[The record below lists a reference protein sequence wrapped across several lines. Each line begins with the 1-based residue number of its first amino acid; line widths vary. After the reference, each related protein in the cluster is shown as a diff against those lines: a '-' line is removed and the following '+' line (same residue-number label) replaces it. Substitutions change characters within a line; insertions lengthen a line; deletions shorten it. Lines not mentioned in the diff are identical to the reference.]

1 MMSYEENMNA
11 ILNLPIVK
19 ELMKKNKKLQK
30 KNKALRNLI
39 YSLPEFRCNCH
50 INCCGQ
56 NKVRPLFEQT
66 VEFVDKVCIKKEPG
80 ADEIRELNA
89 LVHDEVVIL
98 DKNPNDKPNIVYE
111 IEETEEVEVE
121 EEEEVVEETEE
132 VVEETEEVE
141 VEEEEEVVEETEE
154 VVEET
159 EEEVVEEEEE
169 VVEETEEVV
178 EEEEEVV
185 EETEEEVVEE
195 EEEEVEVEE
204 ETEEVEV
211 VVEPEEEDAG
221 EVYEVTISGKS
232 YYVTDEK
239 NGKIYA
245 IDKDEDVGD
254 EIGEFKNGKPS
265 FYK

>member
-30 KNKALRNLI
+30 KNKALHNLI
-39 YSLPEFRCNCH
+39 YSLPEFRCSCYKNCY
-50 INCCGQ
+50 GQ
-56 NKVRPLFEQT
+56 NKVQPLFEQT
-66 VEFVDKVCIKKEPG
+66 VEFVDKVFIKKEPG
-80 ADEIRELNA
+80 TDEVREPEICID
-89 LVHDEVVIL
+89 DEVVIL
-98 DKNPNDKPNIVYE
+98 DKNPDVKPNIVYE
-111 IEETEEVEVE
+111 IEEVE
-121 EEEEVVEETEE
+121 EIKEVVEE
-132 VVEETEEVE
+132 
-141 VEEEEEVVEETEE
+141 
-154 VVEET
+154 

-169 VVEETEEVV
+169 VVEEEEE

-185 EETEEEVVEE
+185 VEEETEVVEE
-195 EEEEVEVEE
+195 EQEEVVVEE
-204 ETEEVEV
+204 ETEV
-211 VVEPEEEDAG
+211 VQETEEDAG

-254 EIGEFKNGKPS
+254 EIGEFKDGKPC

>member
-39 YSLPEFRCNCH
+39 YSLPEFRCSCH

-132 VVEETEEVE
+132 VVEETEEV
-141 VEEEEEVVEETEE
+141 
-154 VVEET
+154 
-159 EEEVVEEEEE
+159 
-169 VVEETEEVV
+169 
-178 EEEEEVV
+178 V

-195 EEEEVEVEE
+195 EEEEVEVVE
-204 ETEEVEV
+204 ETEEEV

>member
-11 ILNLPIVK
+11 IMNLPIVK

-39 YSLPEFRCNCH
+39 YSLPEFRCSCH
-50 INCCGQ
+50 NNCCGQ
-56 NKVRPLFEQT
+56 NKVQPLFEQT
-66 VEFVDKVCIKKEPG
+66 LEFVDKVFIKKEPG
-80 ADEIRELNA
+80 TDEVREPD
-89 LVHDEVVIL
+89 VCIDDEVVIL
-98 DKNPNDKPNIVYE
+98 DKNPNEKPNIVYE
-111 IEETEEVEVE
+111 I
-121 EEEEVVEETEE
+121 EEVVEETEE

-141 VEEEEEVVEETEE
+141 
-154 VVEET
+154 
-159 EEEVVEEEEE
+159 
-169 VVEETEEVV
+169 
-178 EEEEEVV
+178 
-185 EETEEEVVEE
+185 
-195 EEEEVEVEE
+195 E
-204 ETEEVEV
+204 ETEEVE
-211 VVEPEEEDAG
+211 EETEEDAG
-221 EVYEVTISGKS
+221 EVYEITISGKS

>member
-39 YSLPEFRCNCH
+39 YSLPEFRCSCH

-111 IEETEEVEVE
+111 IEEVVEEEEEEDEEVVE
-121 EEEEVVEETEE
+121 EEEEVVEEE
-132 VVEETEEVE
+132 
-141 VEEEEEVVEETEE
+141 
-154 VVEET
+154 

-169 VVEETEEVV
+169 VVEEEEEEVV
-178 EEEEEVV
+178 EEEEEVLEEEVVV
-185 EETEEEVVEE
+185 EEEEEEEVVEE
-195 EEEEVEVEE
+195 EQEEEVV
-204 ETEEVEV
+204 
-211 VVEPEEEDAG
+211 EEDAG
-221 EVYEVTISGKS
+221 EVYEITISGKS
-232 YYVTDEK
+232 YYVTDER

-245 IDKDEDVGD
+245 IDKDEEVGY
-254 EIGEFKNGKPS
+254 EIGEFKNGKPC
-265 FYK
+265 FY

>member
-1 MMSYEENMNA
+1 MSYEENMNA

-132 VVEETEEVE
+132 VVEETEE
-141 VEEEEEVVEETEE
+141 EVVEETEE
-154 VVEET
+154 A
-159 EEEVVEEEEE
+159 EEEEE
-169 VVEETEEVV
+169 
-178 EEEEEVV
+178 
-185 EETEEEVVEE
+185 
-195 EEEEVEVEE
+195 
-204 ETEEVEV
+204 
-211 VVEPEEEDAG
+211 AG
-221 EVYEVTISGKS
+221 EVYEVTIAGKQ

-245 IDKDEDVGD
+245 VDKDEDVGD
-254 EIGEFKNGKPS
+254 EIGEFKDGIPC

>member
-39 YSLPEFRCNCH
+39 YSLPEFRCSCYK
-50 INCCGQ
+50 NCCGQ
-56 NKVRPLFEQT
+56 NKIQPLFEQT

-89 LVHDEVVIL
+89 LVDDEVVIL

-111 IEETEEVEVE
+111 
-121 EEEEVVEETEE
+121 
-132 VVEETEEVE
+132 VEETEEVE
-141 VEEEEEVVEETEE
+141 VQEEEEEV
-154 VVEET
+154 
-159 EEEVVEEEEE
+159 
-169 VVEETEEVV
+169 
-178 EEEEEVV
+178 
-185 EETEEEVVEE
+185 
-195 EEEEVEVEE
+195 E

-211 VVEPEEEDAG
+211 QEEEEEVEETEEVEEVEEEEEVKETEEDAG

>member
-39 YSLPEFRCNCH
+39 YSLPEFRCSCH

-89 LVHDEVVIL
+89 LVDDEVVIL

-111 IEETEEVEVE
+111 IEE
-121 EEEEVVEETEE
+121 
-132 VVEETEEVE
+132 
-141 VEEEEEVVEETEE
+141 
-154 VVEET
+154 
-159 EEEVVEEEEE
+159 VVEEE
-169 VVEETEEVV
+169 
-178 EEEEEVV
+178 
-185 EETEEEVVEE
+185 EEEVVEE
-195 EEEEVEVEE
+195 EEEEVVEE
-204 ETEEVEV
+204 EEEEVV
-211 VVEPEEEDAG
+211 EEDAG
-221 EVYEVTISGKS
+221 EVYEITISGKS

-245 IDKDEDVGD
+245 IDKDEEVGD
-254 EIGEFKNGKPS
+254 EIGEFKNGKPC

>member
-1 MMSYEENMNA
+1 MSYEENMNA

-30 KNKALRNLI
+30 KNKALRNLM

-66 VEFVDKVCIKKEPG
+66 VEFVDKVFIKKEPG

-89 LVHDEVVIL
+89 LVDDEVVIL

-111 IEETEEVEVE
+111 IEETEEVVE
-121 EEEEVVEETEE
+121 E
-132 VVEETEEVE
+132 
-141 VEEEEEVVEETEE
+141 
-154 VVEET
+154 

-169 VVEETEEVV
+169 VVEEEEEVV

-185 EETEEEVVEE
+185 EE
-195 EEEEVEVEE
+195 
-204 ETEEVEV
+204 
-211 VVEPEEEDAG
+211 DAG
-221 EVYEVTISGKS
+221 EVYEINISGKS
-232 YYVTDEK
+232 YYVTNEK

-245 IDKDEDVGD
+245 IDNNEDVGD
-254 EIGEFKNGKPS
+254 EIGEYINGNVN
-265 FYK
+265 FYKK

>member
-1 MMSYEENMNA
+1 MSYEENMNA

-39 YSLPEFRCNCH
+39 YSLPEFRCSCH

-132 VVEETEEVE
+132 VVEETEEV
-141 VEEEEEVVEETEE
+141 
-154 VVEET
+154 
-159 EEEVVEEEEE
+159 
-169 VVEETEEVV
+169 
-178 EEEEEVV
+178 V

-195 EEEEVEVEE
+195 EEEEVEVVE
-204 ETEEVEV
+204 ETEEEV

>member
-30 KNKALRNLI
+30 KNKALSNLI
-39 YSLPEFRCNCH
+39 YSLPEFRCNCYK
-50 INCCGQ
+50 NCCGQ
-56 NKVRPLFEQT
+56 NKVQPLFEQT
-66 VEFVDKVCIKKEPG
+66 VEFVDKVFIKKEPG
-80 ADEIRELNA
+80 TDEVRELNA
-89 LVHDEVVIL
+89 LVDDEVVIL

-121 EEEEVVEETEE
+121 EEEEVVEEEEEE
-132 VVEETEEVE
+132 VVE
-141 VEEEEEVVEETEE
+141 EEEEEVVEEDEE
-154 VVEET
+154 VVVEET
-159 EEEVVEEEEE
+159 EEEVVE
-169 VVEETEEVV
+169 

-195 EEEEVEVEE
+195 EEEEEEVVEE
-204 ETEEVEV
+204 EVVEEEVVEEEQEEEV
-211 VVEPEEEDAG
+211 VEEDAG
-221 EVYEVTISGKS
+221 EVYEITISGKS

-245 IDKDEDVGD
+245 IDKDEEVGD
-254 EIGEFKNGKPS
+254 EIGEFKNGKPC

>member
-1 MMSYEENMNA
+1 MSYEENINA

-19 ELMKKNKKLQK
+19 ELMKKNKNLQK

-39 YSLPEFRCNCH
+39 YSLPEFRCGCH
-50 INCCGQ
+50 SNCCGQ

-66 VEFVDKVCIKKEPG
+66 VEFVDNVFIKKEPG
-80 ADEIRELNA
+80 ADEG
-89 LVHDEVVIL
+89 VIL

-111 IEETEEVEVE
+111 IEETDETEE
-121 EEEEVVEETEE
+121 VEETEE
-132 VVEETEEVE
+132 VVEEQ
-141 VEEEEEVVEETEE
+141 EEEV
-154 VVEET
+154 
-159 EEEVVEEEEE
+159 
-169 VVEETEEVV
+169 ETEEVV

-185 EETEEEVVEE
+185 EPEEVVEE
-195 EEEEVEVEE
+195 EEE
-204 ETEEVEV
+204 
-211 VVEPEEEDAG
+211 VVEPEEDAG

-254 EIGEFKNGKPS
+254 EIGEFKDGKPS

>member
-1 MMSYEENMNA
+1 MNA

-39 YSLPEFRCNCH
+39 YSLPEFRCSCYK
-50 INCCGQ
+50 NCCGQ
-56 NKVRPLFEQT
+56 NKIQPLFEQT

-89 LVHDEVVIL
+89 LVDDEVVIL

-111 IEETEEVEVE
+111 
-121 EEEEVVEETEE
+121 
-132 VVEETEEVE
+132 VEETEEVE
-141 VEEEEEVVEETEE
+141 VQEEEEEV
-154 VVEET
+154 
-159 EEEVVEEEEE
+159 
-169 VVEETEEVV
+169 
-178 EEEEEVV
+178 
-185 EETEEEVVEE
+185 
-195 EEEEVEVEE
+195 E

-211 VVEPEEEDAG
+211 QEEEEEVEETEEVEEVEEEEEVKETEEDAG

>member
-1 MMSYEENMNA
+1 MSYEENMNA
-11 ILNLPIVK
+11 IMNLPIVK

-39 YSLPEFRCNCH
+39 YSLPEFRCSCH
-50 INCCGQ
+50 NNCCGQ
-56 NKVRPLFEQT
+56 NKVQPLFEQT
-66 VEFVDKVCIKKEPG
+66 LEFVDKVFIKKEPG
-80 ADEIRELNA
+80 TDEVREPD
-89 LVHDEVVIL
+89 VCIDDEVVIL
-98 DKNPNDKPNIVYE
+98 DKNPNEKPNIVYE
-111 IEETEEVEVE
+111 IEEVVE
-121 EEEEVVEETEE
+121 ETEEVVEETEE

-141 VEEEEEVVEETEE
+141 EETEE

-159 EEEVVEEEEE
+159 EEVEEE
-169 VVEETEEVV
+169 TE
-178 EEEEEVV
+178 
-185 EETEEEVVEE
+185 
-195 EEEEVEVEE
+195 EVEE
-204 ETEEVEV
+204 ETEEVE
-211 VVEPEEEDAG
+211 EETEEDAG
-221 EVYEVTISGKS
+221 EVYEITISGKS